1 MTATDTDLLRDLSAA
16 LHEVLDD
23 DYATHTMQLIAAGR
37 WDWELDPAHDGA
49 IGIYDCDLARYVAV
63 VYLDGHPFGVDV
75 ETTDAFLDVLDARIA
90 RAS

>member
-1 MTATDTDLLRDLSAA
+1 MTATDTELRGQIAAA
-16 LHEVLDD
+16 LYDVLDD
-23 DYATHTMQLIAAGR
+23 DYAVHTLALLANGR
-37 WDWELDPAHDGA
+37 FDWELDPMHDGA